1 MNTAGPSFTAY
12 ISVSTPA
19 SPFVSNSISRSNS
32 PASFSA
38 TSDWFSSGI
47 RKSLCATVIAVLV
60 A

>member
-1 MNTAGPSFTAY
+1 MNTAGPSRTAY

-19 SPFVSNSISRSNS
+19 WPVASSAIWRSNS